1 VIQTEELDHA
11 AAVWLGERCEL
22 VKCCVEDARFSNLI
36 GQASGLVIRTYTRVD
51 QAMLDRAPK
60 LKVIGRAGVGLERV
74 DLKACHARDVAVV
87 HTPDANTQ
95 AVAEYVFA
103 LLFDAMRPRLFL
115 DKAID
120 EKSWRQLRN
129 DLRARRQ
136 LSDCTIGILGMG
148 KVGQRVARA
157 AQGFG
162 VRTIYNDL
170 VEIDPSRRFG
180 AEPVSREDLFSRA
193 DILSLHVDSRPG
205 NKHLLDASLFGR
217 MKSDAI
223 LVNTSRGFVIEPYA
237 CADFFIR
244 HPGAAA
250 MLDVHD
256 PEPFDAAYPLL
267 DIPNVHLAPH
277 IAAATEAANRAMSW
291 VVRDVARVLA
301 GETPEH
307 KACPFSAAYA

>member
-1 VIQTEELDHA
+1 M
-11 AAVWLGERCEL
+11 
-22 VKCCVEDARFSNLI
+22 
-36 GQASGLVIRTYTRVD
+36 IRTYTRVD
-51 QAMLDRAPK
+51 KSMLERAPN
-60 LKVIGRAGVGLERV
+60 LRVVGRAGVGLERV
-74 DLKACHARDVAVV
+74 DLMACHQRNVAVV

-95 AVAEYVFA
+95 AVAEYVYA

-148 KVGQRVARA
+148 KVGRRVARI

-162 VRTIYNDL
+162 VRTIYHDL
-170 VEIDPSRRFG
+170 IDIEPAQRFG
-180 AEPVSREDLFSRA
+180 AEPVGRDELLSRA

-205 NKHLLDASLFGR
+205 NKHSLDAASFARL
-217 MKSDAI
+217 KPDAI

-237 CADFFIR
+237 CADFFIKN
-244 HPGAAA
+244 PAASA
-250 MLDVHD
+250 LLDVHD
-256 PEPFDAAYPLL
+256 PEPFDAAYPLI

-291 VVRDVARVLA
+291 VVRDVARVLE
-301 GETPEH
+301 GEKPEH
-307 KACPFSAAYA
+307 AACPFSAAYA

>member
-1 VIQTEELDHA
+1 
-11 AAVWLGERCEL
+11 
-22 VKCCVEDARFSNLI
+22 VKCCVEDAKFPTLLKD
-36 GQASGLVIRTYTRVD
+36 ASGLVIRTYTRVD
-51 QAMLDRAPK
+51 AGLLERAPK
-60 LKVIGRAGVGLERV
+60 LKVVGRAGVGLERV
-74 DLKACHARDVAVV
+74 DLKACHQRNIAVV

-95 AVAEYVFA
+95 AVAEYVYA

-136 LSDCTIGILGMG
+136 LSDCTLGVLGMG

-162 VRTIYNDL
+162 VRTIYTDL

-180 AEPVSREDLFSRA
+180 AEPVLREELFARA
-193 DILSLHVDSRPG
+193 DIISLHVDSRPG
-205 NKHLLDASLFGR
+205 NRHLVDAALLGR

-237 CADFFIR
+237 CADFFIKN
-244 HPGAAA
+244 PAASA
-250 MLDVHD
+250 LLDVHD
-256 PEPFDAAYPLL
+256 PEPFDAAYPLI

-291 VVRDVARVLA
+291 VVRDVARVLE
-301 GETPEH
+301 GQRPEH
-307 KACPFSAAYA
+307 AACPFSAAYA

>member
-1 VIQTEELDHA
+1 
-11 AAVWLGERCEL
+11 
-22 VKCCVEDARFSNLI
+22 
-36 GQASGLVIRTYTRVD
+36 
-51 QAMLDRAPK
+51 MLERAPN
-60 LKVIGRAGVGLERV
+60 LRVVGRAGVGLERV
-74 DLKACHARDVAVV
+74 DLMACHQRNVAVV

-95 AVAEYVFA
+95 AVAEYVYA

-148 KVGQRVARA
+148 KVGRRVARI

-162 VRTIYNDL
+162 VRTIYHDL
-170 VEIDPSRRFG
+170 IDIEPAQRFG
-180 AEPVSREDLFSRA
+180 AEPVDRDELLSRA

-205 NKHLLDASLFGR
+205 NKHSLDAASFARL
-217 MKSDAI
+217 KPDAI

-237 CADFFIR
+237 CADFFIKN
-244 HPGAAA
+244 PAASA
-250 MLDVHD
+250 LLDVHD
-256 PEPFDAAYPLL
+256 PEPFDAAYPLI

-291 VVRDVARVLA
+291 VVRDVARVLE
-301 GETPEH
+301 GEKPEH
-307 KACPFSAAYA
+307 AACPFSAAYA